1 MALAE
6 NRKARFDYEILDE
19 FEAGIELLGG
29 EVKSAREGRMNLTG
43 AYAIIRGGEI
53 YLVGA
58 DIPLYQP
65 KNALEGYDPQRTRR
79 LLLHKKEIERL
90 AQNVE
95 ERGLTL
101 VPLKVYDKSGKVKI
115 LLGLSR
121 RKKKQDK
128 REKIKKEEV
137 KKEMKR
143 ILKRIRE

>member
-6 NRKARFDYEILDE
+6 NRKARFDYEILDD
-19 FEAGIELLGG
+19 FEVGIELLGR
-29 EVKSAREGRMNLTG
+29 EVKSTREGKMNLTG
-43 AYAIIRGGEI
+43 AYAIIRGGEV

-58 DIPLYQP
+58 DIPSYQP
-65 KNALEGYDPQRTRR
+65 KNVLEGYDPQRTRR

-95 ERGLTL
+95 EKGLTL
-101 VPLKVYDKSGKVKI
+101 VPLKVYDKGGKVKV

-137 KKEMKR
+137 KREMKR
-143 ILKRIRE
+143 ILKRVRE